1 MWREVTFLIAS
12 LAPSLPLYTN
22 KEVIQYDLMKIC
34 RSDGQKKDLFMGSLG
49 AFVFNLNSSV
59 GTKLDCHLE
68 VHHKI
73 TSDKNQGFRVFIDWM
88 EVEETAGCDG
98 DYLQFGRDKFI
109 ITDRLSP
116 KFCNKVPAP
125 IMREDK
131 DGRVTGWDFRMV
143 SKQSRTWVE
152 EKDYEF
158 DIWLNLKPSSMVK
171 GLRLIVT
178 PFRKTCSNQ
187 ELRGTLRYSRCARD
201 SDRCHNTQ
209 LFCKS
214 LVKCGTLDQETW
226 DKACTKQ
233 FKEGDGMQLP
243 LTIIIAVFCIIAI
256 TFLGLGAKLLYQHCF
271 GNLGAFNNI
280 GHTNRRT
287 GVGTEDTPRRT
298 PLSPN
303 RCSDRRES
311 LALRPVPP
319 LSPRTPL
326 REGAEDLVP
335 PILPAAPPSYNEAIS
350 SGPLYKDDPPKYSEI
365 QQ

>member
-1 MWREVTFLIAS
+1 MWREVTILIAS

-88 EVEETAGCDG
+88 EVKETAGCDG

-209 LFCKS
+209 LFCKN

-256 TFLGLGAKLLYQHCF
+256 TFFGLGAKLLYQHCF

-311 LALRPVPP
+311 LALRPVP